1 MIFYG
6 NTQNIYHLYT
16 DNQAAEHIATQPN
29 MNDHSRSIDIRIHG
43 IRQDYLDN
51 AMRIGGVASE
61 ENTSDILTKNLQ
73 PHLRQKHCQQLH
85 ITKQRKQKN
94 GTQNALTLTSRRQ
107 TPLRLYM
114 RKTNKLHPRTNQC
127 HSAKMPTKISRQLPS
142 PLEVEPNPT
151 NPHQTLV
158 HLLDLP
164 HTSVRGHLVPL
175 VDSKEREL
183 IEQLEVALNAP
194 IGIQATC
201 GNKENWGHIWHAS
214 HLPSPTKQN
223 K

>member
-1 MIFYG
+1 
-6 NTQNIYHLYT
+6 
-16 DNQAAEHIATQPN
+16 

-61 ENTSDILTKNLQ
+61 DNTSDILTKNLQ
-73 PHLRQKHCQQLH
+73 PHLHQKHCQQLH

-94 GTQNALTLTSRRQ
+94 DTQNALTLTSRRQ

-114 RKTNKLHPRTNQC
+114 RKTNKLHSRPDQR

-142 PLEVEPNPT
+142 PLEVEPNST
-151 NPHQTLV
+151 NPHQLPV
-158 HLLDLP
+158 HSLDLP
-164 HTSVRGHLVPL
+164 HARVCRQLVPL
-175 VDSKEREL
+175 LNSEEGKLVK
-183 IEQLEVALNAP
+183 QLEIPLNAP
-194 IGIQATC
+194 IGMQATC
-201 GNKENWGHIWHAS
+201 RNKEVWEHIWHAS
-214 HLPSPTKQN
+214 HLPSTTKQN